1 MKKLVLLFGTLFLV
15 TSISFGQQQET
26 QKVGFKSVA
35 AVEDYIRAVEI
46 KMEYVNNDPEEK
58 KKAEESGWFDK
69 MEENLKDAR
78 RQKAILEQR
87 EKENNNK

>member
-1 MKKLVLLFGTLFLV
+1 MKKIIFVFGALFLV
-15 TSISFGQQQET
+15 TSMSFGQQQES

-46 KMEYVNNDPEEK
+46 KMEYVNNNPEEK
-58 KKAEESGWFDK
+58 KIAEESGWFGK

-87 EKENNNK
+87 EKENNK